1 MGLQNFEAE
10 LNNKVMELKFS
21 EDMTMMMVESERSG
35 PENEPPEP
43 RKAKEGRPEK
53 QPNKYAYGVD
63 VTLLCLK
70 EPGGKTTDESGEE
83 WSGLSEG
90 SSRTTKNRVQGGS
103 GPENEPPEPRKA
115 KEGRPIKQPK
125 YADVTTSYGVDVTLL
140 CLEGP
145 EEGKTTAELEERSG
159 PENEPPEPRKAKEG
173 RPIKQPNNYA
183 DVTTSYGVDVTLLC
197 LKDPVVRSMYNLVS
211 SYYPYPPH
219 CTAILPLY
227 NRSSLLLHST
237 CTKPYSIINPE
248 LKFDHRGD

>member
-1 MGLQNFEAE
+1 MGLQKFEE
-10 LNNKVMELKFS
+10 LNKVMQFKFS

-83 WSGLSEG
+83 WKGLSEG
-90 SSRTTKNRVQGGS
+90 SSRTTKNRIHGGS

-115 KEGRPIKQPK
+115 KEGRPEKQPK
-125 YADVTTSYGVDVTLL
+125 YAAISVDVTLL
-140 CLEGP
+140 CLE
-145 EEGKTTAELEERSG
+145 ELEGMTTAELEERSG

-173 RPIKQPNNYA
+173 RPEKQPNKYA
-183 DVTTSYGVDVTLLC
+183 AIGVDVTLLC
-197 LKDPVVRSMYNLVS
+197 LKEPVVRSMYNLVS
-211 SYYPYPPH
+211 SYYPSPPH
-219 CTAILPLY
+219 CTAILPFY
-227 NRSSLLLHST
+227 NRSALLLHST

-248 LKFDHRGD
+248 IKFYHRGE